1 MPTSRL
7 VTLAAIVVVVAAL
20 SLAQTV
26 LMPVA
31 MAIFLS
37 FVLSPL
43 VARLERWH
51 LGRAPS
57 VLIVALLAF
66 GVLGSVGWI
75 VGGQAVDIVTKLPDS
90 RANLAAK
97 LELLHEK
104 LRAPLQLASDA
115 LAQLEHAD
123 WRPAAAPA
131 GAAPAG
137 AAPATTPSDAPADA
151 PATVASSAPAADSLA
166 ARVLGITAGGL
177 GSLFSVVAT
186 GAIVALLVVL
196 MLIQR
201 GDLRDRFI
209 ALSGGS
215 VVVTTQALDEAAKRL
230 SRYLLAQTAI
240 NAAHGAAIG
249 IGLQLIGV
257 PNSLL
262 WAILAAVLRFVPYVG
277 PWIAAS
283 IPILFSL
290 AVSDGFTVPL
300 LVIALFVAFE
310 LSTNLVVE
318 PLVLPNRIGVST
330 TALVVSVIFWTWLWG
345 TPGLVLAVPLT
356 VCVAVMGNHIPS
368 MRFLSTLL
376 GDDSVVSASVRLYQR
391 LIVGDVED
399 AFGLATAERKGGK
412 SSLEV
417 HDALLLPALCLAQ
430 RDRLDLVI
438 DEPTLLEVVKRAR
451 DLSEELS
458 ERRDPT
464 QPARVRSDPLRVVC
478 VAAGKEADGA
488 VAAMLCAV
496 LRRAGFDASEA
507 PPSAL
512 VGEALAAIAT
522 AHADAICVSQLP
534 PLSFSR
540 LRYVCKRVEERFPG
554 RPILVGTWTMS
565 LDLARVHERLESS
578 AALQVAGSFAEMVE
592 QLERLADAP
601 RA

>member
-1 MPTSRL
+1 M
-7 VTLAAIVVVVAAL
+7 
-20 SLAQTV
+20 AQAV

-43 VARLERWH
+43 VVRLERWH
-51 LGRAPS
+51 LGRTPS
-57 VLIVALLAF
+57 VLIVVLLAF
-66 GVLGSVGWI
+66 GAIGSVGWI
-75 VGGQAVDIVTKLPDS
+75 VGRQAVDLVTKLPDC

-97 LELLHEK
+97 LELLHEQ

-115 LAQLEHAD
+115 LEQLEQAAS
-123 WRPAAAPA
+123 RPVAAPSTAAPA
-131 GAAPAG
+131 M
-137 AAPATTPSDAPADA
+137 TP
-151 PATVASSAPAADSLA
+151 TSAPAEAATAAPSADTLA

-177 GSLFSVVAT
+177 GSLFSVLAT

-209 ALSGGS
+209 ALSGGG

-240 NAAHGAAIG
+240 NAAHGTAIG
-249 IGLQLIGV
+249 VGLQLIGV

-290 AVSDGFTVPL
+290 AVSDGFTLPL
-300 LVIALFVAFE
+300 LVGGLFVAFE
-310 LSTNLVVE
+310 LLTNLVVE

-356 VCVAVMGNHIPS
+356 VCVAVMGNHIPC

-376 GDDSVVSASVRLYQR
+376 GDDSFVSPSVRLYQR

-399 AFGLATAERKGGK
+399 AFGLAASDLKGGK

-417 HDALLLPALCLAQ
+417 HDSLLLPALCLAQ

-451 DLSEELS
+451 DLAEELG
-458 ERRDPT
+458 ERRDAAH
-464 QPARVRSDPLRVVC
+464 PARVRSDPLRVVC

-496 LRRAGFDASEA
+496 LRRAGFDAREA
-507 PPSAL
+507 PPGAL
-512 VGEALAAIAT
+512 VGEALAAIAS
-522 AHADAICVSQLP
+522 ADADAICVSQLP

-578 AALQVAGSFAEMVE
+578 ASLQVAGSLAEMLE

-601 RA
+601 RRGGTTPPSALAPKELQAPRA